1 MSSNMLMLP
10 VPPQIPAYGSNATD
24 TKGPAAFKSSPPGES
39 SDPGTSFSA
48 TLNQISERQYGSNQK
63 ATPSGKTGA
72 KSRGANADSASS
84 QKMSKTKDRPHDRI
98 KEVETSGPEEIAPF
112 IFSLSDFSLMISHP
126 MDPSIA
132 EDGSTAVEPKS
143 GSAMTSDLLL
153 PTDLIGFL
161 NQQQQ
166 NAGEQMSIG
175 TFEQLQTGILPEAI
189 NRAFFE
195 PLAFGAV
202 PQGDGQAEVG
212 MTARLFEFWQWMLS
226 SPSTVLEGA
235 INGQPESSGINGN
248 MPLNPLQHMP
258 GMIATGPETSQLDA
272 ALLLKMVTLSQP
284 TQTDLS
290 ENTQMAVDGHV
301 SHLSSWVTDDAISET
316 LVEAQ
321 TRQLSEN
328 SQRLAVQTAIK
339 AAAEQPANPNSA
351 AEGQTARLPQEV
363 FDIKSVVQK
372 SEMLA
377 LDARGD
383 KISHIDGDGK
393 DSGFLFAQDQMPPNL
408 ARLENGVQST
418 EAAPRGLMSQ
428 TLNQIV
434 QKAVLSLHNGQHEI
448 QLHLKPDYLGHIR
461 MQIVSEGHQVA
472 IKIAAEFPFVKDM
485 LVSNLHQLRAE
496 LQAQGLNIDQ
506 LEVSVAHDSHA
517 GGDLH
522 QNAETAR
529 LQAVKNHIDGDDGS
543 AERPAQTQ
551 PRDDGAMA
559 QSAVDYFA

>member
-48 TLNQISERQYGSNQK
+48 TLNQISERQHGSNPK

-72 KSRGANADSASS
+72 KSRGSNADSASS
-84 QKMSKTKDRPHDRI
+84 QKISRTKDRPHDRI

-126 MDPSIA
+126 VDPSIA
-132 EDGSTAVEPKS
+132 EDGSTAVEPLS
-143 GSAMTSDLLL
+143 GSATTPELLL

-166 NAGEQMSIG
+166 NAADQMSIG
-175 TFEQLQTGILPEAI
+175 AFEQLQTAISPEAI

-195 PLAFGAV
+195 SLAFGTV
-202 PQGDGQAEVG
+202 PQENGEGAVG
-212 MTARLFEFWQWMLS
+212 KTAQLFEFWQWMLP
-226 SPSTVLEGA
+226 SPSTALDGA
-235 INGQPESSGINGN
+235 INGQPESSG
-248 MPLNPLQHMP
+248 PQQLMP
-258 GMIATGPETSQLDA
+258 GLVATGPEASQLDA
-272 ALLLKMVTLSQP
+272 ALLKMVTLSQP
-284 TQTDLS
+284 TQTEIS

-301 SHLSSWVTDDAISET
+301 SQLSSWLTDDAISET

-321 TRQLSEN
+321 TRQMSEN

-339 AAAEQPANPNSA
+339 TAAEQPANPNSA
-351 AEGQTARLPQEV
+351 AEGLTARLPQEV
-363 FDIKSVVQK
+363 FDINSAVQK

-393 DSGFLFAQDQMPPNL
+393 DSGFLFAQDQMPQNL
-408 ARLENGVQST
+408 ARLENGAQST

-428 TLNQIV
+428 TLDQIV
-434 QKAVLSLHNGQHEI
+434 QKAALSLHNGQHEI

-485 LVSNLHQLRAE
+485 LVSNLHQLRAD

-506 LEVSVAHDSHA
+506 LEVSVANDFHA

-529 LQAVKNHIDGDDGS
+529 LQAVRNGIDGDDGS
-543 AERPAQTQ
+543 AERPAQAQ
-551 PRDDGAMA
+551 PLDGGEME